1 MRLAINGISG
11 KMGAY
16 LYNYLKERSDWTVV
30 CGLSRQNLNLPIPI
44 YKDIK
49 SCLER
54 EQFDTLIDFSQY
66 PACVEV
72 VKQAII
78 NNINVVSG
86 TTGYKKYDEKLI
98 KYLAMKH
105 NVGVVISPNFSLLSQ
120 ELADLIYQMK
130 KHFPY
135 CEIIE
140 THGIHKKDKPSGT
153 AKYFANLMNLD
164 YAFIHSVRLPGYIAD
179 HELIFA
185 DEYQSLIITHRI
197 NNRQAFISGIEKAII
212 DVTNLKKVE
221 ILI

>member
-11 KMGAY
+11 KMGSY
-16 LYNYLKERSDWTVV
+16 LYNYLKERNDWQVV
-30 CGLSRQNLNLPIPI
+30 CGLSRQNLDLPIPI

-49 SCLER
+49 SCLEN
-54 EQFDTLIDFSQY
+54 EQFDTLIDFTHY
-66 PACVEV
+66 PSCLEV

-78 NNINVVSG
+78 HNINVVSG

-98 KYLAMKH
+98 KYLATKH

-120 ELADLIYQMK
+120 DIADLIYQIK
-130 KHFPY
+130 KLFPY

-164 YAFIHSVRLPGYIAD
+164 YAYIHSVRLPGIIAD
-179 HELIFA
+179 HTLTFA
-185 DEYQSLIITHRI
+185 DEYQSLTITHRI
-197 NNRQAFISGIEKAII
+197 NNRQAFIAGIEKAII

>member
-30 CGLSRQNLNLPIPI
+30 CGLSRQNLSLPIPI